1 MFNNRV
7 AVAALASV
15 IVIIGGA
22 FALTRLTAPGPD
34 GLGGPGPTPTSAT
47 TGVPSPSPMPS
58 ASASPVRSL
67 TAAEVGKALQAG
79 TYRVD
84 GFAAPFS
91 VTLPDGWNVSELTP
105 NSIGLGVKANGS
117 INVFMSVMGKVYSDP
132 CHTKAGPTAVGT
144 GVAALVGALS
154 SMSGFQVTEVSSATV
169 GGATGKGFK
178 ITNSIDVAASKC
190 SGTMLPIGT
199 YDKSGADVD
208 VSMFGG
214 ETDRFWVVDAG
225 GVRVLIA
232 VTDNAVVDTGAV
244 RESLRFGD

>member
-15 IVIIGGA
+15 IVIIGGG
-22 FALTRLTAPGPD
+22 FALTRLTAPGP
-34 GLGGPGPTPTSAT
+34 GGPGPTPTSAP
-47 TGVPSPSPMPS
+47 TGVHSPSPV
-58 ASASPVRSL
+58 ASASSSPVRTL

-79 TYRVD
+79 TYRVN

-91 VTLPDGWNVSELTP
+91 VTLPDGWNASELTP

-117 INVFMSVMGKVYSDP
+117 INVFMAVMGKVYSDP
-132 CHTKAGPTAVGT
+132 CHAKAGPTAVGT

-154 SMSGFQVTEVSSATV
+154 SMSGFQVTDVSSATV
-169 GGATGKGFK
+169 GGAAGKGFK
-178 ITNSIDVAASKC
+178 ITNSIDVAAAKC
-190 SGTMLPIGT
+190 SGTVLPIGT
-199 YDKSGADVD
+199 YKNGADVD

-214 ETDRFWVVDAG
+214 ETDQFWVVDAR

-232 VTDNAVVDTGAV
+232 VTDNAVDGTKAV